1 MERDGDAISTATPKF
16 STTPDSDK
24 EMPTRRYVGRHLELK
39 IISGL
44 VAEILSCLC
53 WSMSGGVGS
62 VIFKSGVIENV
73 GVAIGMALQSLSV
86 PGSGSTSNFSK
97 TLTFF

>member
-1 MERDGDAISTATPKF
+1 MKRDGDTISTATPTF
-16 STTPDSDK
+16 STTPNSDMT
-24 EMPTRRYVGRHLELK
+24 MPTRRYIGRNLELN
-39 IISGL
+39 ITSGL
-44 VAEILSCLC
+44 ETEILSSLC
-53 WSMSGGVGS
+53 RSMSGGVCS
-62 VIFKSGVIENV
+62 IIFKSGVIENV